1 MAGMFDEIIL
11 VTAPRRERIK
21 RLEGRGVAPAR
32 AKAIMRVQ
40 VPLYKLRRIAT
51 RTIDNTGSIEELRE
65 AARNILRIFC
75 E

>member
-1 MAGMFDEIIL
+1 M
-11 VTAPRRERIK
+11 
-21 RLEGRGVAPAR
+21 APAR